1 MSAEPGNAV
10 GAVVFDVYG
19 TLLDVGAAVEP
30 ARRRI
35 GERADRLGELW
46 RRKQLEYSWLRSLM
60 RAHRDFEGLTADALD
75 WALRAIGIE
84 DRALAAELL
93 AGYRRL
99 PAFAEAEA
107 ALAALRAGG
116 LRLAV
121 LSNGTTA
128 MLEAG
133 LEAARLRPHLDHVL
147 SVESV
152 GVFKPAAEVYAIATS
167 TLGLAAGRI
176 AFVSANGWD
185 AHAAAWNGFRAF
197 RVDRAGLPDELLPG
211 DVERGVASLAEL
223 PGLLL
228 P

>member
-1 MSAEPGNAV
+1 MRRGETDPV

-30 ARRRI
+30 ARARL

-75 WALRAIGIE
+75 WAMRAIGID
-84 DRALAAELL
+84 DRALAADLL
-93 AGYRRL
+93 GGYRRL
-99 PAFAEAEA
+99 PAFAEVEA
-107 ALAALRAGG
+107 ALTALRAGG
-116 LRLAV
+116 LRLAA

-133 LEAARLRPHLDHVL
+133 LAAARLRGRLDHVL

-152 GVFKPAAEVYAIATS
+152 GVFKPAAEVYGLATLA
-167 TLGLAAGRI
+167 LGLPAARI
-176 AFVSANGWD
+176 AFVSANAWD

-197 RVDRAGLPDELLPG
+197 RVDRAGLPDERLPG
-211 DVERGVASLAEL
+211 DLERRVGSLAEL

-228 P
+228 R